1 MRIDER
7 VSSLIQEILAEAQ
20 DIAIDGVREAFRGA
34 HKPMPRPVP
43 KRMSG
48 KKRTTGEI
56 EDLASKLYTEISAA
70 PGSLMKALA
79 PKVGATVRELNLPV
93 RRLAAEGKVRST
105 GARSETRYFP
115 VGSR

>member
-7 VSSLIQEILAEAQ
+7 VSNLIQEILAEAQ
-20 DIAIDGVREAFRGA
+20 ETAINGVREAFGGA
-34 HKPMPRPVP
+34 HKPMPRRAP
-43 KRMSG
+43 KQMSG
-48 KKRTTGEI
+48 KKRTTAEI
-56 EDLASKLYTEISAA
+56 EDLASKLCTEISAA

-93 RRLAAEGKVRST
+93 RRLVAEGKVRSA

-115 VGSR
+115 VGRR